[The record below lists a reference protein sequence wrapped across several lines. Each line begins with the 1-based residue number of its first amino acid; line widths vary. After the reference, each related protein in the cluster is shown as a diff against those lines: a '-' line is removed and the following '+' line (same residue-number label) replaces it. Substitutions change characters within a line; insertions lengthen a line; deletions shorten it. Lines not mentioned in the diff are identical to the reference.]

1 VGVGSIIDGVLFVP
15 DSSYDA
21 LVRSAARMTQETS
34 APSPNRLA
42 AAHWLPAL
50 LVLFVGSGAAALIYE
65 IVWFQLLQLVVGS
78 SAVSVGVL
86 LGTFMGG
93 MCLGSLLLPR
103 LISPR
108 HHPLRVY
115 AVLELGI
122 GMFGVLLLFVMPLV
136 GRVYTAWGGY
146 GFTGFLLRGLVA
158 GVCLLP
164 PTFAM
169 GATLPAVA
177 RWIETT
183 PKGVSWLGFFYAGN
197 LAGAVFGSLL
207 AGFYL
212 LRVYDTA
219 TATYVAAGLN
229 VAVAA
234 LGFVIAS
241 AAGTQGAEGPLVTPA
256 DSVPAEPVDP
266 SMPTVERAL
275 PRRVDGDWVVYLA
288 IALSGFCALAGEV
301 IWTRQ
306 LALLLG
312 ATVYTFSIILAV
324 FLIGL
329 GIGSTLGAIL
339 SRELARPRLVLGWC
353 QILIVGAIAWT
364 AYMLNES
371 LPNWPIDYSLSSS
384 TSLDFQ
390 LDLVRALWAVL
401 PAPVLWGAS
410 FPLALAA
417 VVTNGRDPGRL
428 VGGVYAANTIGAIF
442 GALGASLLLVAWVG
456 SQHAQQA
463 MMVVSGIA
471 GAVLLAPAMLGARR
485 TSSTGASGSTRLRW
499 VPLVA
504 LVPAAVLTGLLIKSV
519 TPVPGLL
526 VAYGRFAPTWR
537 GLAGEM
543 LYVGE
548 GLNSSVAV
556 SRFPSG
562 VLNYHNAGKVQA
574 SSEPQD
580 MRLQRMLGHLTTLI
594 PEHAR
599 SVLVIG
605 CGAGVTAGAV
615 SIDPQV
621 ERLTIAEIEPLVP
634 QVISTYFGA
643 QNFDVIRNP
652 KVHVNVDDARHYLL
666 TTRDKF
672 DAITSDPL
680 DPWVKG
686 AAALYT
692 KEFFEVAKQHLNPGG
707 VVTIFVQLY
716 SSSPEAVKS
725 EVATFFEAFPSGIIW
740 GNTHQG
746 KGYDMVLL
754 GQVEPTRINLD
765 EIEGR
770 LRQPEYVAV
779 AQSLREVGVLSALD
793 LFSTYAGR
801 AVDLREWLRD
811 ASINHDR
818 DLRLEYLAGLGVN
831 QFHSDRIYADM
842 LQYRRFPEDL
852 FTGSQALRQSL
863 REAVEHAPGG
873 EL

>member
-1 VGVGSIIDGVLFVP
+1 
-15 DSSYDA
+15 
-21 LVRSAARMTQETS
+21 MTQETS
-34 APSPNRLA
+34 AASPNQPA
-42 AAHWLPAL
+42 AARWLPAL
-50 LVLFVGSGAAALIYE
+50 LVLFIGSGAAALIYE

-103 LISPR
+103 LVSPR
-108 HHPLRVY
+108 RHPLRVY
-115 AVLELGI
+115 AALELGI
-122 GMFGVLLLFVMPLV
+122 GTFGVLLLFVMPLV

-197 LAGAVFGSLL
+197 LAGAVFGSLF

-212 LRVYDTA
+212 LRLYDTT

-229 VAVAA
+229 VAVAT

-241 AAGTQGAEGPLVTPA
+241 ATRGAE
-256 DSVPAEPVDP
+256 PAEARLEADTTGVDVRLKP
-266 SMPTVERAL
+266 DATEAGGRLKPNTTGIEGVWL
-275 PRRVDGDWVVYLA
+275 VYVA

-301 IWTRQ
+301 IWTRA

-339 SRELARPRLVLGWC
+339 SRELGRPRLALGWC
-353 QILIVGAIAWT
+353 QILIVGGIAWT

-371 LPNWPIDYSLSSS
+371 LPNWPIDYSL
-384 TSLDFQ
+384 TSNTWSDFQ

-417 VVTNGRDPGRL
+417 AVTDGRDPGRL

-442 GALGASLLLVAWVG
+442 GALGASLLLVVWVG

-463 MMVVSGIA
+463 MMIVSAIA
-471 GAVLLAPAMLGARR
+471 GALLLAPTIFEAR
-485 TSSTGASGSTRLRW
+485 SSSSRAVSPSTRLRW
-499 VPLVA
+499 VPLAA
-504 LVPAAVLTGLLIKSV
+504 LVPAGLLFGLLVRSV

-537 GLAGEM
+537 SSAGEM

-556 SRFPSG
+556 SRFSSG

-580 MRLQRMLGHLTTLI
+580 MRLQRMLGHLTTLV
-594 PEHAR
+594 PKNAR

-621 ERLTIAEIEPLVP
+621 QRLTIAEIEPLVP
-634 QVISTYFGA
+634 QVVSTYFGS
-643 QNFDVIRNP
+643 QNFNVIRNP
-652 KVHVNVDDARHYLL
+652 KVHVNIDDARHYLV
-666 TTRDKF
+666 TTKDTF

-692 KEFFEVAKQHLNPGG
+692 KEFFEIAKQHLNPGG

-716 SSSPEAVKS
+716 SSNPEAVKS
-725 EVATFFEAFPSGIIW
+725 EVATFFEAFPNGIIW

-746 KGYDMVLL
+746 KGYDMVLS
-754 GQVEPTRINLD
+754 GQVEPTRIDLD
-765 EIEGR
+765 EMERR
-770 LRQPEYVAV
+770 LRQPAYGTV
-779 AQSLREVGVLSALD
+779 AQSLREVGVMSALE

-801 AVDLREWLRD
+801 AADLDAWLRD

-831 QFHSDRIYADM
+831 QFHSDRIYADL

-852 FTGSQALRQSL
+852 FTGSEVLKQSL